1 MVTTA
6 STAVVRLIVLIVRV
20 VKATIHY
27 CSRYA
32 PRCIKCTFFH
42 TDSRNIRHSLGGTH
56 STIFSAQLAD
66 TFDMP
71 PLPEPDYFQRAIER
85 SPNISSI
92 QSIPSPTVIKCY
104 NVKFPGLKSLPD
116 DNYRRVGASSST
128 TAKAIPPK
136 IVLCKSAVRLEKL
149 ADGALADKRACRT
162 SSSPPSDATSR
173 LIASNFKM
181 WSNQSE
187 QDICSVSSAY
197 VMTEISEVLQIL
209 YPNGWEISTECTE
222 ARL

>member
-116 DNYRRVGASSST
+116 DDWDVNDKPTLPYKRGFT
-128 TAKAIPPK
+128 ITAMRHQPAEPFNIGYDIPMPPK
-136 IVLCKSAVRLEKL
+136 QA
-149 ADGALADKRACRT
+149 G
-162 SSSPPSDATSR
+162 
-173 LIASNFKM
+173 
-181 WSNQSE
+181 
-187 QDICSVSSAY
+187 
-197 VMTEISEVLQIL
+197 
-209 YPNGWEISTECTE
+209 
-222 ARL
+222 